1 VARTARAARLERN
14 AMSNAVA
21 ELVLILLLI
30 GLNGLF
36 ALSEIAVVA
45 ARKQRLRQRA
55 AEGDVRASRALD
67 LAESPNRFLST
78 VQVGV
83 TLISV
88 VLGALGSSTLARML
102 ASWIARV
109 PFLAPYAQ
117 GAALAISLLAITYLS
132 VVLGE
137 LVPKRLAL
145 NDPERV
151 ATAVAPLMRSFAALT
166 APVVRL
172 LANSTRF
179 IVRALGVSPQAE
191 PPVTD
196 EEIRLL
202 FEEGTEAG
210 VFEEAEQE
218 MVQAVLL
225 LGDRRV
231 SAEMTPRPDVVWIDI
246 HDTEEEVRRKLEET
260 HYSRFPVAQDS
271 LDTVIGEV
279 RARDILTHLWAGR
292 PFDLRAIM
300 HQPLYVPEVMPVLR
314 VLETFKR
321 SGTQMAVVINEYGN
335 AEGIVTLTDIMES
348 IVGDIPSPDEAGEP
362 QAVQRDDGSWLVD
375 GMLPIDEFKE
385 ALDIEDTDLP
395 AEQQGL
401 YQTVAGFVILQ
412 FGRLPTATET
422 LDWGHLRFEVL
433 DMSGPRL
440 NKVLVTVLP
449 EGGEEPPPPPPLD
462 ED

>member
-1 VARTARAARLERN
+1 
-14 AMSNAVA
+14 M
-21 ELVLILLLI
+21 
-30 GLNGLF
+30 
-36 ALSEIAVVA
+36 
-45 ARKQRLRQRA
+45 
-55 AEGDVRASRALD
+55 
-67 LAESPNRFLST
+67 
-78 VQVGV
+78 
-83 TLISV
+83 
-88 VLGALGSSTLARML
+88 
-102 ASWIARV
+102 
-109 PFLAPYAQ
+109 
-117 GAALAISLLAITYLS
+117 
-132 VVLGE
+132 
-137 LVPKRLAL
+137 
-145 NDPERV
+145 
-151 ATAVAPLMRSFAALT
+151 
-166 APVVRL
+166 
-172 LANSTRF
+172 
-179 IVRALGVSPQAE
+179 RALGVSPQAE

-231 SAEMTPRPDVVWIDI
+231 SSEMTPRPDVVWIDI

-335 AEGIVTLTDIMES
+335 AEGIVTLTDVMEA
-348 IVGDIPSPDEAGEP
+348 IVGDIGPADQTDEP
-362 QAVQRDDGSWLVD
+362 QAVQREDGTWLVD
-375 GMLPIDEFKE
+375 GMLPIDEFKT
-385 ALDIEDTDLP
+385 ALGLEDIDLP

-401 YQTVAGFVILQ
+401 YQTVAGFAILQ
-412 FGRLPTATET
+412 LGRLPSVTEQFQ
-422 LDWGHLRFEVL
+422 WSNLRFEVL
-433 DMSGPRL
+433 NMTGPRVQQ
-440 NKVLVTVLP
+440 VLVEVLP
-449 EGGEEPPPPPPLD
+449 EGVETEEPPPPD
-462 ED
+462 EDAGDE